1 MLFRSNNTTGIDD
14 EDGVWWP
21 CNFTPGHRNTVQ
33 ITTTGQG
40 FLNAWID
47 YNIDGDWSDA
57 GEQVFVNTPLPAGV
71 TDLSILVPVNASTG
85 TTFARFRF
93 SSQQNLSFTGYAP
106 DGEVEDYMIVIQAAV
121 NMEYGDA
128 PDPSYPT
135 LAASN
140 GARHVND
147 TYVPIFLGNKVDWE
161 IDGLTSANANGD
173 DNNNLADED
182 GVTLNTPLVPG
193 QVAFLTVTASIGG
206 GSFQAWIDFNHN
218 GTWSDAGEQV
228 FTNTPLVA
236 GAQLLRFNVPVG
248 ATTGK
253 TCARFRYSTMGNL
266 KPYGCAPNGEVEDY
280 MVTIN
285 DASSILSVKELYDNP
300 AVKEGDTVY
309 AAGYYTNPGYYFMLN
324 FYGDW
329 NMDRPMPAQSYLV
342 LTGTLPPD
350 SAQNGGYLLVRGIVH
365 YVSNPN
371 PYHPE
376 DSLII
381 HLNALQVHVYYAGA
395 GSSGKSGYP
404 VKGQNVE
411 YEIKSPLACDSCKF
425 AVLISG
431 GVDEA
436 NNHSKYWENL
446 VALYKYK
453 VENEGYCPAN
463 VHVHYYDGVGRDGR
477 IPAWNVAPA
486 DSVSIHNSFN
496 SVAQS
501 VANCTSK
508 GKPATFQKMITNHGE
523 ADGDICLLGDKV
535 LKPGEVK
542 DMEQSI
548 INACCTKMYD
558 ELLECYAG
566 YTVDVL
572 STLNILNKATVY
584 VNSNSDKNCGYSPH
598 DSVHPYLQTKI
609 NMLKAGNSY
618 PQAVDSAR
626 KAYQK
631 YLQRLL
637 DYAHWAA
644 NWYRNH
650 PTYPKSDSLRDQWV
664 KDSTELAN
672 ALKSTRNV
680 IRTPMNKFCEW
691 KEFVIPPGGQL
702 VLDFEGN
709 SNNCGNVAINIV
721 DPVTGVIKEMVLNW
735 NISGSAGYAPG
746 NNKRVINGDP
756 NKSTTVRVH
765 DDNNGPGY
773 TLTGSC
779 NAVQS
784 LTQSVSNESSFP
796 GFSFG
801 GSDDSREE
809 FAVLHEPT
817 IFLPDIDH
825 IPLNLNMLPAYMGS
839 GFVQN
844 FGGSF
849 TINTSD
855 PYWTNMQLQ
864 IDVAEV
870 LTPGTLVITSP
881 NTEMETY
888 VLSISTPGIYTVL
901 LGDMTLHGEMGHLY
915 FNTGGKSNAPSSL
928 AFSFDSWAL
937 RTLYGSSSSNLDFGD
952 APDPAYPT
960 LLASNGARHAFDNVT
975 YLGTRVDAETDGF
988 PGATATGDDLNG
1000 TDDEDGVTFMW
1011 PISPGNPCKIKVN
1024 ASVGT
1029 ALLNAW
1035 IDFNGNGSWADA
1047 GEQIYTDLNLY
1058 AGDNYL
1064 TFIAPATSVLGQTYA
1079 RFRFSHQAA
1088 LSFTGI
1094 ASDGEVEDY
1103 IVSITDLGQIKWQQP
1118 PDATLPGT
1126 HAHNDIR
1133 VADDWLCKGGQITD
1147 IGWWGNYELDPAGL
1161 EKRGT
1166 GISHFVVS
1174 IHTDNAATCLP
1185 VNPPVASFI
1194 VQFNSITETNTGLI
1208 NNEGCPIYY
1217 YTFNLPQPF
1226 IQTVGNRYWIS
1237 IMANPNNPLTPAIW
1251 RWQEANRWYIPVL
1264 CGAASETSVIPWQTI
1279 LIGTPSKSLDMAFE
1293 LKSQAA
1299 SISIDPDP
1307 ADQFVQNEI
1316 SMALVP
1322 GNTPG
1327 VPATLIAAYNDHPY
1341 GGGPGLG
1348 VSYSNDG
1355 GATWTPLQFTY
1366 PLDPL
1371 GIPYLDAFDPAATA
1385 DGSGNVYVAHISTDF
1400 DWVNGPESGLY
1411 ICKSTNGGVNWASPV
1426 QISYDGKP
1434 TASPDP
1440 NYRFN
1445 DRCQIIADIHTASP
1459 YYNYLYAV
1467 WIKDRG
1473 WNMAVPMSD
1482 IYFSSSSDG
1491 GATWSPAVIIN
1502 ENQHNMANMP
1512 IPAVA
1517 SDGRIYV
1524 SWMDYNVTTG
1534 GSGKIYFNT
1543 STDGGA
1549 TWLPTDTY
1557 IMPVLL
1563 PPLRLNSG
1571 SDVLA
1576 KGAAVIDVSPTN
1588 PLNLYL
1594 VYAQASLNMIDEGTI
1609 LFRKS
1614 TDGGATWSTP
1624 LKVNDDVTTADQVL
1638 PWMDVKPNG
1647 TIDIAWYDRRNDPTD
1662 LKWDVYFASS
1672 TDEGN
1677 TFSVNTKVS
1686 ATAAP
1691 SPNTPSGLWMGE
1703 YLGLVTDTTHAYICY
1718 TSSATDVNGDIF
1730 FNKLANPAIETDYGD
1745 APDPTYPTLLAS
1757 NGARHINTGLK
1768 LGARLDTEPN
1778 GQQNATATGDDNIPP
1793 GLNDEDGVWWPFN
1806 FVPGHGNTI
1815 RITATAAGYLN
1826 AWMDFNR
1833 NGSWA
1838 EAGEQIFTNIP
1849 VAAGI
1854 NDLSM
1859 LVPTNAS
1866 LGNTFARFR
1875 FSTQQNLSYTGLATD
1890 GEVEDYQVTIQ
1901 VAEDMEYGDAPDSY
1915 KTLAVSNGAR
1925 HDNIGPNVFMGN
1937 LRDLE
1942 INGQPTANALGDDL
1956 NPPANLDDEDGLVFN
1971 TPLIPA
1977 QVASVTITVN
1987 MLGAFQEGWIDF
1999 NADGDFADAGEQ
2011 IITNVS
2017 PAALVQVYNFNV
2029 PANAS
2034 LGATYAR
2041 FRYTTTPNIPS
2052 FGPAPN
2058 GEVEDY
2064 YIEIGEFD
2072 FGDAPDPTYP
2082 TLLAS
2087 DGARHK
2093 VDGTTFLGNL
2103 IDIEANGQPSAA
2115 GNGDDLNNLDDE
2127 DGVTFLWP
2135 LSAGNP
2141 CKIKVNAS
2149 VGDALLNM
2157 WIDYNANGS
2166 WADAGEQIFTDLNLK
2181 VGDNFLTFIAPTNIT
2196 AGLTYARFRFSHQP
2210 ALSYTGYACDGE
2222 VEDYR
2227 LTISPYS
2234 EKWLQMVDA
2243 SHPGLHTGE
2252 NTTIADDWTC
2262 NGGQVTGIHWW
2273 GNYELNSSGQEKR
2286 GSLINHFLI
2295 NIYSDVNCL
2304 PGSTLNT
2311 YTVPF
2316 SNARETYTGVNNSE
2330 SGKIYR
2336 YEFVLPQAF
2345 AQVQGT
2351 SYWVAVQAFSND
2363 PLNPAVWR
2371 WQEANRWYYPIKC
2384 GAATSYQP
2392 VGWQTIFWSTPAP
2405 GQYSDMAF
2413 EINNSKML
2421 TINAYLEGL
2430 YNSSSGNMN
2439 EALGLTGAEW
2449 GIGIADRIT
2458 VELHDGSD
2466 YNSIVFSDEEVYLST
2481 TGQAAV
2487 SIPLALSDSYYI
2499 TVKHRNS
2506 IETTTSAAVS
2516 FSGSSIVYSFDAPA
2530 KAYGNNMKQLMP
2542 GIYGFYSGDVYRDGV
2557 VDANDLI
2564 QVDNSAAA
2572 FSMGY
2577 IVTDVNG
2584 DGKADQSDVNLVKTN
2599 AHLFVKRR
2607 IP

>member
-1 MLFRSNNTTGIDD
+1 MKRFLLFLITLFLGVADLWGTTVTFGNETLLSRNRTNEFFFDAGLGDLRAAPKTGIQSGFIKECYCNEASANTDAINRNPGIPSAPIWP
-14 EDGVWWP
+14 EIKSSKVRSAYSTVPYFENFDGVSPPQIPALMTVTNGNGDAYSWQTYASNPNSPPNSISISQNPTLPMDDWF
-21 CNFTPGHRNTVQ
+21 FTPPISLIAGTAYEVK
-33 ITTTGQG
+33 
-40 FLNAWID
+40 FLYRAQD
-47 YNIDGDWSDA
+47 QSFP
-57 GEQVFVNTPLPAGV
+57 EH
-71 TDLSILVPVNASTG
+71 LSVSW
-85 TTFARFRF
+85 
-93 SSQQNLSFTGYAP
+93 
-106 DGEVEDYMIVIQAAV
+106 
-121 NMEYGDA
+121 GDA
-128 PDPSYPT
+128 PSSGGMTGGLIWDNSNIVNITYVTGRGIVIPSVDGQYYFGWHGSSNPNMARLYVDNISVTLMPVQSVHELYTDPS
-135 LAASN
+135 
-140 GARHVND
+140 
-147 TYVPIFLGNKVDWE
+147 I
-161 IDGLTSANANGD
+161 
-173 DNNNLADED
+173 
-182 GVTLNTPLVPG
+182 
-193 QVAFLTVTASIGG
+193 Q
-206 GSFQAWIDFNHN
+206 
-218 GTWSDAGEQV
+218 
-228 FTNTPLVA
+228 
-236 GAQLLRFNVPVG
+236 
-248 ATTGK
+248 
-253 TCARFRYSTMGNL
+253 
-266 KPYGCAPNGEVEDY
+266 
-280 MVTIN
+280 
-285 DASSILSVKELYDNP
+285 
-300 AVKEGDTVY
+300 EGDTVNVV
-309 AAGYYTNPGYYFMLN
+309 GFYTNPNYFFMLN

-329 NMDRPMPAQSYLV
+329 NKDQPLPAQSYLV
-342 LTGTLPPD
+342 LEGNMPDD
-350 SAQNGGYLLVRGIVH
+350 SATNGGYILVKGIVH
-365 YVSNPN
+365 YVTNPN
-371 PYHPE
+371 SYHSE

-381 HLNALQVHVYYAGA
+381 HLNSIQAHVYYSGT
-395 GSSGKSGYP
+395 GSGLKAGYP
-404 VKGQNVE
+404 VKGQNNE
-411 YEIKSPLACDSCKF
+411 FEIIKSPLACDSCKF

-431 GVDEA
+431 GVNEA
-436 NNHSKYWENL
+436 NNYKKYWENL
-446 VALYKYK
+446 VALYKFK
-453 VENEGYCPAN
+453 VENDGYCPSN
-463 VHVHYYDGVGRDGR
+463 VKVHYYKGVGRDGR
-477 IPAWNVAPA
+477 IPAGNISPA
-486 DSVSIHNSFN
+486 DSASIHNTFS
-496 SVAQS
+496 SVAQK
-501 VANCTSK
+501 VAGCTAK
-508 GKPATFQKMITNHGE
+508 GKPSTFQKMITNHGE
-523 ADGDICLLGDKV
+523 EDGDICLLDKKV

-548 INACCTKMYD
+548 INACCSKMYD

-566 YTVDVL
+566 YTVDEI

-584 VNSNSDKNCGYSPH
+584 VNSNSDTNCGYSPH
-598 DSVHPYLQTKI
+598 DSVHPYLQAKI
-609 NMLKAGNSY
+609 NMLKAGSSY

-637 DYAHWAA
+637 TYAHWAA

-650 PTYPKSDSLRDQWV
+650 PTHPKSDSLRRLWV
-664 KDSTELAN
+664 KDSTDLAN
-672 ALKSTRNV
+672 ALKTTRNV
-680 IRTPMNKFCEW
+680 VRLPMNKFCEW

-709 SNNCGNVAINIV
+709 SNNCGNVTINII

-735 NISGSAGYAPG
+735 NIPGSAGYSPG
-746 NNKRVINGDP
+746 NKKRVINGDP

-779 NAVQS
+779 NAVRN
-784 LTQSVSNESSFP
+784 LTQSVSNASSFA

-801 GSDDSREE
+801 GSDDSSEE
-809 FAVLHEPT
+809 FAVLHEST
-817 IFLPDIDH
+817 VFLPDIDH
-825 IPLNLNMLPAYMGS
+825 IPMHLNMLPAYLGS

-844 FGGSF
+844 FGCSF
-849 TINTSD
+849 AINTSD
-855 PYWTNMQLQ
+855 PYWTNMELQ

-870 LTPGTLVITSP
+870 LTPGNLVIATP
-881 NTEMETY
+881 TEMQTY
-888 VLSISTPGIYTVL
+888 ELFISTPGIYTVS
-901 LGDMTLHGEMGHLY
+901 LGDMTLHGEVGHLY
-915 FNTGGKSNAPSSL
+915 FNTTGGKSKAPSGL

-937 RTLYGSSSSNLDFGD
+937 RTLHGYSSSNLDYGD

-960 LLASNGARHAFDNVT
+960 LLASNGARHTLDNLT
-975 YLGTRVDAETDGF
+975 YLGAGVDAETDGL
-988 PGATATGDDLNG
+988 PGAASTGDDLNG

-1011 PISPGNPCKIKVN
+1011 PVSPGNPCKIKVN
-1024 ASVGT
+1024 ASVGN
-1029 ALLNAW
+1029 ALLNTW

-1047 GEQIYTDLNLY
+1047 GEQVYTDLILS

-1064 TFIAPATSVLGQTYA
+1064 TFVAPATSVLGQTYA

-1088 LSFTGI
+1088 LSYTGA

-1103 IVSITDLGQIKWQQP
+1103 RISITDLGQIKWQQL
-1118 PDATLPGT
+1118 PDTTLPGT

-1147 IGWWGNYELDPAGL
+1147 IGWWGNYELDAAGL

-1166 GISHFVVS
+1166 GISHFAVS
-1174 IHTDNAATCLP
+1174 VHLDNAATCLP

-1226 IQTVGNRYWIS
+1226 IQTVGNRYWLS

-1251 RWQEANRWYIPVL
+1251 RWQEANRWYIPIL
-1264 CGAASETSVIPWQTI
+1264 CGAANETSVIPWQTI
-1279 LIGTPSKSLDMAFE
+1279 LLGAPSKSMDMAFE

-1299 SISIDPDP
+1299 SICIDPDP

-1327 VPATLIAAYNDHPY
+1327 VPTTLVAAYNDQPY

-1348 VSYSNDG
+1348 VSYSSDG
-1355 GATWTPLQFTY
+1355 GASWTPLQLPY
-1366 PLDPL
+1366 PSNPF

-1411 ICKSTNGGVNWASPV
+1411 IHKSTNGGVNWASPV

-1445 DRCQIIADIHTASP
+1445 DRCQIIADIHPGSA
-1459 YYNYLYAV
+1459 YYNNLYAV

-1473 WNMAVPMSD
+1473 WNMTVPMSD
-1482 IYFSSSSDG
+1482 IYFSSSTNG
-1491 GATWSPAVIIN
+1491 GTTWSTPVIIN

-1517 SDGRIYV
+1517 SDGKIYV

-1543 STDGGA
+1543 STNGGA

-1557 IMPVLL
+1557 VMPVLL
-1563 PPLRLNSG
+1563 PPLRLNGG

-1576 KGAAVIDVSPTN
+1576 KGAAVIDVSPAN
-1588 PLNLYL
+1588 PQNLYL
-1594 VYAQASLNMIDEGTI
+1594 AYAQASLNMIDEGTI

-1624 LKVNDDVTTADQVL
+1624 LKVNDDVTTTDQVL

-1662 LKWDVYFASS
+1662 LKWDVYMASS

-1691 SPNTPSGLWMGE
+1691 SPSTPSGLWMGE
-1703 YLGLVTDTTHAYICY
+1703 YLGLVADTTHAYICY
-1718 TSSATDVNGDIF
+1718 TLSATDSKGDIF
-1730 FNKLANPAIETDYGD
+1730 FNKLANPTI
-1745 APDPTYPTLLAS
+1745 
-1757 NGARHINTGLK
+1757 
-1768 LGARLDTEPN
+1768 DT
-1778 GQQNATATGDDNIPP
+1778 
-1793 GLNDEDGVWWPFN
+1793 
-1806 FVPGHGNTI
+1806 
-1815 RITATAAGYLN
+1815 
-1826 AWMDFNR
+1826 
-1833 NGSWA
+1833 
-1838 EAGEQIFTNIP
+1838 
-1849 VAAGI
+1849 
-1854 NDLSM
+1854 
-1859 LVPTNAS
+1859 
-1866 LGNTFARFR
+1866 
-1875 FSTQQNLSYTGLATD
+1875 
-1890 GEVEDYQVTIQ
+1890 
-1901 VAEDMEYGDAPDSY
+1901 
-1915 KTLAVSNGAR
+1915 
-1925 HDNIGPNVFMGN
+1925 
-1937 LRDLE
+1937 
-1942 INGQPTANALGDDL
+1942 
-1956 NPPANLDDEDGLVFN
+1956 
-1971 TPLIPA
+1971 
-1977 QVASVTITVN
+1977 
-1987 MLGAFQEGWIDF
+1987 
-1999 NADGDFADAGEQ
+1999 
-2011 IITNVS
+2011 
-2017 PAALVQVYNFNV
+2017 
-2029 PANAS
+2029 
-2034 LGATYAR
+2034 
-2041 FRYTTTPNIPS
+2041 
-2052 FGPAPN
+2052 
-2058 GEVEDY
+2058 
-2064 YIEIGEFD
+2064 D

-2093 VDGTTFLGNL
+2093 IDGVTFLGNL
-2103 IDIEANGQPSAA
+2103 IDIEADGQPSAA

-2141 CKIKVNAS
+2141 CKIKANAS

-2157 WIDYNANGS
+2157 WIDYNSNGS
-2166 WADAGEQIFTDLNLK
+2166 WADAGEQIFIDLNLK
-2181 VGDNFLTFIAPTNIT
+2181 AGDNFLTFIAPTNIT
-2196 AGLTYARFRFSHQP
+2196 AGQTYARFRFSHQP
-2210 ALSYTGYACDGE
+2210 ALSFTGYAFDGE

-2227 LTISPYS
+2227 ITISPYS

-2252 NTTIADDWTC
+2252 NTTVADDWTC

-2273 GNYELNSSGQEKR
+2273 GNYELNTSGQEKR
-2286 GSLINHFLI
+2286 GSLVNHFLI
-2295 NIYSDVNCL
+2295 SIYSDVNCL

-2316 SNARETYTGVNNSE
+2316 SNAKETYTGVNNSE

-2336 YEFVLPQAF
+2336 YEFALPQAF

-2351 SYWVAVQAFSND
+2351 SYWVGIQAYSND
-2363 PLNPAVWR
+2363 ALNPAVWR

-2413 EINNSKML
+2413 EINNSNIL
-2421 TINAYLEGL
+2421 TINANIEGL
-2430 YNSSSGNMN
+2430 FNSSSGNMN

-2449 GIGIADRIT
+2449 GLGIADKIT
-2458 VELHDGSD
+2458 VELHDATD
-2466 YNSIVFSDEEVYLST
+2466 YNSILFSDEEVYLST
-2481 TGQAAV
+2481 SGQATV
-2487 SIPLALSDSYYI
+2487 SIPVAFSGSYYI

-2506 IETTTSAAVS
+2506 IETTTSAPVS
-2516 FSGSSIVYSFDAPA
+2516 FSGSSITYSFDAPA
-2530 KAYGNNMKQLMP
+2530 KAYGNNMKQLAP

-2572 FSMGY
+2572 FSLGY
-2577 IVTDVNG
+2577 LVTDVNG

-2599 AHLFVKRR
+2599 AHLFIKKR